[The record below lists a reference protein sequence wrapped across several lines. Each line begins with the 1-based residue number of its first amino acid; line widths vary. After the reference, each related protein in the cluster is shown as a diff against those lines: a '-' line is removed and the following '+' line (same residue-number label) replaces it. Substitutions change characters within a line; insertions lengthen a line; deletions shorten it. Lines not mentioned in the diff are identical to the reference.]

1 MERTAVE
8 NLPFH
13 AVPDR
18 ASTTAHR
25 EFMHIHH
32 PACWRTL
39 LRIAIVLSA
48 VAIFAESSLAQY
60 GYGIR
65 GAGGMRANGIGGSG
79 GLRGN
84 SIIGSGGLGCS
95 GYLGQG
101 VYGTPASSMP
111 RTTSRLNTGYGSSTS
126 SRKPFSSYSAQPTVS
141 PYLNLFRTDLNGGG
155 NFNYSTLVQ
164 PQLQQQQMNQQ
175 LERQNSQ
182 TNRRLQSLAAQ
193 ADYNPQGSKDQY
205 PTGHQTVFNYMGH
218 YYQPAQVKQKR
229 RGP

>member
-1 MERTAVE
+1 
-8 NLPFH
+8 
-13 AVPDR
+13 
-18 ASTTAHR
+18 
-25 EFMHIHH
+25 MHVSQYFCSRVI
-32 PACWRTL
+32 
-39 LRIAIVLSA
+39 LRIAVAVL
-48 VAIFAESSLAQY
+48 VAAIWADVSRAQY

-65 GAGGMRANGIGGSG
+65 GAGGLQTNGIGGSG

-84 SIIGSGGLGCS
+84 SILGSGGLGGS

-101 VYGTPASSMP
+101 LYGTPASSMA
-111 RTTSRLNTGYGSSTS
+111 RTTSRLNTGYGASTS

-141 PYLNLFRTDLNGGG
+141 PYLNLFRTDLTDGG

-175 LERQNSQ
+175 LERQNTQ

-193 ADYNPQGSKDQY
+193 ADYNPQGAKDQY

-218 YYQPAQVKQKR
+218 YYQPAQVRQKKR
-229 RGP
+229 AQ

>member
-1 MERTAVE
+1 MRF
-8 NLPFH
+8 NQ
-13 AVPDR
+13 
-18 ASTTAHR
+18 
-25 EFMHIHH
+25 HI
-32 PACWRTL
+32 CCRGY
-39 LRIAIVLSA
+39 LRLALAISI
-48 VAIFAESSLAQY
+48 VAILADASRAQY

-65 GAGGMRANGIGGSG
+65 GAGGLQANGIGGTG

-84 SIIGSGGLGCS
+84 SIIGSGGLGGS

-101 VYGTPASSMP
+101 LYGSPASSMA

-141 PYLNLFRTDLNGGG
+141 PYLNLFRTDLTDGG

-175 LERQNSQ
+175 LERQNTQ

-193 ADYNPQGSKDQY
+193 SDYNPQGAKDQY

-218 YYQPAQVKQKR
+218 YYQPAQVRQKKQR
-229 RGP
+229 Q